1 MDETKEVVLIAE
13 AAALLGKRDELRR
26 AFDEL
31 VPRALAEA
39 GVSTFRLHE
48 DRDQSGHFMLYER
61 YRDQDAVNTHFET
74 GHFAAIVRALAE
86 FAEGGKAR
94 IVSYQLLSD

>member
-1 MDETKEVVLIAE
+1 MGDPDEVVLIAE
-13 AAALLGKRDELRR
+13 ASALPGKREELRR
-26 AFDEL
+26 AFDQL
-31 VPRALAEA
+31 VPRALAEP

-61 YRDQDAVNTHFET
+61 YRDQHAVDTHFET
-74 GHFAAIVRALAE
+74 AHFATIMEALAE

-94 IVSYQLLSD
+94 IISYQPLSE